1 MLIQK
6 KRVRNIDNYITPFD
20 GRSVFI
26 AHPLPSQQ
34 KSEVIGFTSS
44 QSLGE
49 EVLPHIVGAISRFNA
64 NGKSVPDKTLPKE
77 TAYRQVS
84 WTWKKWAGKGHTEET
99 TETREIEYQRYQRI
113 FTPPPSI
120 ELKIVENLKGE
131 KLVISPK
138 LTLRDENKALVTH
151 CINLFLE
158 IFGKCEVVD
167 EKLDTIITSKSLKLN
182 WNLLPQGQYPWSSIG
197 PQILKAINIRG
208 KGNAAVV
215 EGRLELVNSKKPD
228 LVAVGRAGFQG
239 YVVFGF
245 SSKNNYI
252 LESSQS
258 NNATYIF
265 DNNWPNLSQLT
276 KAEILDG
283 NLHHAR
289 VIHRRS
295 WSADILKYLP

>member
-6 KRVRNIDNYITPFD
+6 KRIRNIENYITPFD

-26 AHPLPSQQ
+26 AHPLPDQQ
-34 KSEVIGFTSS
+34 KSELIGFTSN

-49 EVLPHIVGAISRFNA
+49 EVLPRIVGAISRFNA
-64 NGKSVPDKTLPKE
+64 NGKSVPDKTVPKE

-84 WTWKKWAGKGHTEET
+84 WTWKKWAGKGQTEEI
-99 TETREIEYQRYQRI
+99 TETREIEYQRYHRI

-138 LTLRDENKALVTH
+138 FILSDENKVSVTH

-158 IFGKCEVVD
+158 IFGQCEVVD
-167 EKLDTIITSKSLKLN
+167 EQLDTIITSKSLKLN
-182 WNLLPQGQYPWSSIG
+182 WNLLPQGQHPWKTIG
-197 PQILKAINIRG
+197 SQILNAINIRG

-245 SSKNNYI
+245 SNENTYI

-258 NNATYIF
+258 NNATYVF
-265 DNNWPNLSQLT
+265 DDNWPNLSQLT

-283 NLHHAR
+283 GLHQAR

-295 WSADILKYLP
+295 WPADILKYLP